1 MDGKGLQE
9 RYHGDPVLPSAGHMT
24 STKSELWQC
33 KQVELGSEG
42 CKRRESTSKHL
53 YKPWLH
59 RMTAILCNSTRTRQD
74 KDEAGRALNMCE

>member
-9 RYHGDPVLPSAGHMT
+9 RYHGDPVLPSAGH
-24 STKSELWQC
+24 KSEQWPC
-33 KQVELGSEG
+33 KQVKLGSEG

-59 RMTAILCNSTRTRQD
+59 RMIVILCNSTRTRQD
-74 KDEAGRALNMCE
+74 KDKAGRALEARVNR